1 MPDPFKNT
9 TPDLLSPAIGVHAV
23 VPSDS
28 TDLPDGARALW
39 VGTAGHVSVTD
50 SRGNTVTLK
59 NASGLIGPFRI
70 VRVNATGTT
79 AGDIVAFV

>member
-9 TPDLLSPAIGVHAV
+9 TPDLLSPAVSLLTV
-23 VPSDS
+23 TPSDS
-28 TDLPDGARALW
+28 NDLPDGARALW
-39 VGTAGHVSVTD
+39 IGTPGDVSVTD
-50 SRGNTVTLK
+50 IKGSTVLLK
-59 NASGLIGPFRI
+59 GAVGMIGPFRI